1 MNTLL
6 ACIKEIIFEGNLA
19 LVVLDSPIGELSALI
34 IYTQERWKKGQKVK
48 VLFKQTELLVFA
60 PFEFGDCESGDFK
73 SKDSRFLSEDKNPK
87 TLESTTLA
95 RVCSTQNCFLQKIES
110 IQKDSILSLVR
121 FASQDSSASLDSSA
135 NSHISALIATKDL
148 ERLESLGL
156 KEGEKC
162 VWCVNPTHILL
173 ERL

>member
-34 IYTQERWKKGQKVK
+34 IYTQECWKKGQKVK

-60 PFEFGDCESGDFK
+60 PFEFGAFNTNE
-73 SKDSRFLSEDKNPK
+73 NPK
-87 TLESTTLA
+87 RLEFVNLA
-95 RVCSTQNCFLQKIES
+95 RMYSTQNCFLQKIEA
-110 IQKDSILSLVR
+110 IQKDSILSLLR
-121 FASQDSSASLDSSA
+121 FASLDSHA
-135 NSHISALIATKDL
+135 DSHISALIATKDL

-162 VWCVNPTHILL
+162 ACCVNPTHILL
-173 ERL
+173 EQL

>member
-60 PFEFGDCESGDFK
+60 PFEFGTYKSFESGI
-73 SKDSRFLSEDKNPK
+73 LSENKNSK
-87 TLESTTLA
+87 MLESANLA
-95 RVCSTQNCFLQKIES
+95 RVCSTQNCFLQKIEA

-121 FASQDSSASLDSSA
+121 FASLDSSA
-135 NSHISALIATKDL
+135 DSHISALIATKDL

-162 VWCVNPTHILL
+162 VWCVNPIHILL

>member
-60 PFEFGDCESGDFK
+60 PFEFGDYKGFEFGI
-73 SKDSRFLSEDKNPK
+73 LSENKNPK
-87 TLESTTLA
+87 MLESTNLA
-95 RVCSTQNCFLQKIES
+95 RVCSTQNCFLQKIEA

-121 FASQDSSASLDSSA
+121 FASLDSSVD
-135 NSHISALIATKDL
+135 SHISALIATKDL

>member
-6 ACIKEIIFEGNLA
+6 AYIKEIIFEGNLA
-19 LVVLDSPIGELSALI
+19 LAVLDSPIGELNALI
-34 IYTQERWKKGQKVK
+34 IYTQECWKKGQKVK
-48 VLFKQTELLVFA
+48 VFFKQTELLVFA
-60 PFEFGDCESGDFK
+60 PFEFEPFDTN
-73 SKDSRFLSEDKNPK
+73 KNPK
-87 TLESTTLA
+87 KLEFANLV
-95 RVCSTQNCFLQKIES
+95 RICGTQNCFLQKVEE

-121 FASQDSSASLDSSA
+121 FASLDSHA

-156 KEGEKC
+156 MEGEKC
-162 VWCVNPTHILL
+162 FWCVNPTHILL